1 MKNIFL
7 LLILMLFT
15 SGSLFSQDKKE
26 IVDANFCVSVD
37 GKVFKHE
44 NGEIILLEKIIK
56 LNNGTIVY
64 PNGGYRLKNEDKFYL
79 KEGECIGFSGKVY
92 ESQDKLNVIL
102 YKKFQRRRE

>member
-7 LLILMLFT
+7 LFILMLFT
-15 SGSLFSQDKKE
+15 TGSLFSQDKKE
-26 IVDANFCVSVD
+26 IVDANFCVSVN

-44 NGEIILLEKIIK
+44 NGEIVLLEKIIK
-56 LNNGTIVY
+56 LNNGTMMY

-92 ESQDKLNVIL
+92 ESQDKLNVVL
-102 YKKFQRRRE
+102 YKKFKRNRK